1 MIPPTSEQCTLRM
14 FMLSSKRE
22 GVLRDRLS
30 GGADRVPGR
39 GRASLIVSE
48 VCPFTFVN
56 TLTNTDCHF
65 VGVAL
70 CGTLRAHPD
79 TMIKSPKNETTV
91 ERTLLVDAAP
101 EAVWKALVEPRLV
114 RQYMGA
120 TPTGEIAVGQPIQW
134 FARVEEG
141 GALVAK
147 GTVLAVQPGERLR
160 YTTYATTSKLPD
172 EPASR
177 TTVDLHLIPLDDGGT
192 RVELWQGDFAGLPH
206 DVRLAREAG
215 RVWVEQLV
223 GLKRVAEEVQ
233 GAMAA

>member
-1 MIPPTSEQCTLRM
+1 MMKMKE
-14 FMLSSKRE
+14 E
-22 GVLRDRLS
+22 G
-30 GGADRVPGR
+30 
-39 GRASLIVSE
+39 
-48 VCPFTFVN
+48 
-56 TLTNTDCHF
+56 
-65 VGVAL
+65 
-70 CGTLRAHPD
+70 
-79 TMIKSPKNETTV
+79 TTV

-101 EAVWKALVEPRLV
+101 AALWKALMEPGLV

-120 TPTGEIAVGQPIQW
+120 TPMGEIVVGQPIQW

-160 YTTYATTSKLPD
+160 YSTYSTKSNLPD
-172 EPASR
+172 EPASH
-177 TTVDLHLIPLDDGGT
+177 TTVDLHLVPLEDGRT
-192 RVELWQGDFAGLPH
+192 RVDLWQGDFAGLPH

-223 GLKRVAEEVQ
+223 GLKRVAEELQ